1 MSSITFVR
9 HAQASLFASDYDQLS
24 ELGLQQADWLG
35 KYLVSLDIGEN
46 AGFDEIYIGPRRR
59 HRQTA
64 EAMFQRAP
72 QLAGPLLELPQLDEH
87 HVERLVTEF
96 IERIAAAFPE
106 VRQLHQ
112 VFLAAKAGLARQ
124 QAFARLFESVAGL
137 WVTNRCELYG
147 VESWSEFTLRVNAG
161 IDAITQRG
169 GHGRRVL
176 VITSAGTI
184 VATLLRALHCPDEIA
199 LGLGWRIW
207 NCSLTRFAFSDGRF
221 TLDQFNALPH
231 FHDRQMWT
239 YR

>member
-1 MSSITFVR
+1 MSSIIFVR

-24 ELGLQQADWLG
+24 DLGQQQAGWLG
-35 KYLVSLDIGEN
+35 KYLAGLGVGEN
-46 AGFDEIYIGPRRR
+46 PGFDEIYIGPRRR

-64 EAMFQRAP
+64 EAILQQAP
-72 QLAGPLLELPQLDEH
+72 QLACPLMELQQLDEH

-96 IERIAAAFPE
+96 VARIGAAFPE

-112 VFLAAKAGLARQ
+112 VFLAAQAGLPRQ
-124 QAFARLFESVAGL
+124 QAFARLFEAVAGL

-161 IDAITQRG
+161 IDAITQREG
-169 GHGRRVL
+169 RGRRVL

-184 VATLLRALHCPDEIA
+184 VATLLRALQCPDEVA

-221 TLDQFNALPH
+221 TLDQFNAMPN